1 VNWGMTLI
9 LVTNDDGVFSPGL
22 RAAAE
27 SVAGLGDLLIAA
39 PRAQQTGMSRAL
51 PGGEEVGII
60 EECTVLIHG
69 KPHPAYGIHASPAMA
84 VVYAILELAPRKP
97 GLCISGI
104 NYGENIGMTIS
115 ASGTVGAALEA
126 SVFRIPALA
135 ISQEAP
141 LPLHRAPEY
150 GDLDWGT
157 ACYVTR
163 LLATRVLQRGLPHGV
178 DMLNINVPD
187 KATPQTEI
195 RATIQSQQAHVY
207 FSAPGPRDF
216 AGGFGLPLIK
226 TVNELTLE
234 PDSDIKALLYDHVVS
249 VSPLTG
255 RLAAPGALPA
265 LRDRL
270 EL

>member
-1 VNWGMTLI
+1 MTLI
-9 LVTNDDGVFSPGL
+9 LVTNDDGVLSPGL

-27 SVAGLGDLLIAA
+27 SVAGLGDLLIVA
-39 PRAQQTGMSRAL
+39 PRSQQTGMSRAL
-51 PGGEEVGII
+51 PGGEKVGII
-60 EECTVLIHG
+60 EESTVLVHG
-69 KPHPAYGIHASPAMA
+69 QPHPAYGIHASPALA

-97 GLCISGI
+97 DLCISGI

-126 SVFRIPALA
+126 GVFRIPALA

-141 LPLHRAPEY
+141 LHLHRAPEY
-150 GDLDWGT
+150 GDLDWEA

-163 LLATRVLQRGLPHGV
+163 LMATRVLQRGLPHGV

-187 KATPQTEI
+187 RATPQTEI

-207 FSAPGPRDF
+207 FSTPGPRDF
-216 AGGFGLPLIK
+216 TRGFALPLIK

-234 PDSDIKALLYDHVVS
+234 PDSDITALLYDHVVS

-255 RLAAPGALPA
+255 RLAAPVALPD
-265 LRDRL
+265 LRARL